1 METVQALADTIT
13 RPIESFLASFDI
25 QPSAY
30 GFMFPPE
37 IEAAKI
43 TQMVNDGVFPTVA
56 GLAPALTCAI
66 LLIIARYIFQNIIFK
81 VIFIAHCIFILR

>member
-1 METVQALADTIT
+1 MAQVLIDSIT
-13 RPIESFLASFDI
+13 GPIEKFLASFDI
-25 QPSAY
+25 QPSFY

-56 GLAPALTCAI
+56 GLAPAITFAI

-81 VIFIAHCIFILR
+81 VFCSLNKMSFRFH